1 MSARLPLSHY
11 SSLPLLPTHLQQ
23 LSASLTVKN
32 ILGYVFL
39 KAKQKRAPDWVFMP
53 ILPYFFL
60 NWQDFDTWIAPFL
73 LWD

>member
-11 SSLPLLPTHLQQ
+11 SSLSLLPTHLQQ
-23 LSASLTVKN
+23 LSAALTVKN

-53 ILPYFFL
+53 ILPIKHTNGEGFSGF
-60 NWQDFDTWIAPFL
+60 
-73 LWD
+73 